1 MGLTFR
7 SKSAPSGGRLSR
19 HRLTA
24 VDRTQHKAI
33 ERWFIGRGVPHF
45 IVDYSARTDIWTRAI
60 PLLVLAYLA
69 GGLNALNLAEWS
81 ASRNVFAAAVTIAV
95 LVLGWTITNL
105 LLRRPFWSVPTEV
118 GRPEL
123 IAFVIGPTVPS
134 VIFDQRGD
142 ALQALVE
149 GIVILGI
156 IYVLAAFA
164 VGQLILWAIRS
175 SFGQAAMLGR
185 LLVRA
190 LPQLL
195 LFTVFLFINAE
206 VWQVAGTLAGIPYII
221 GLGIFFVLGAV
232 FVLSRVPRL
241 IDGLAT
247 FASWDEVESLVAT
260 TPAAGLPIPSEAPL
274 DQPLG
279 GREKMDLILVS
290 TFNQAVQVTFVA
302 VLLTGFFVTFGFV
315 AIPLA
320 TQAGWMAV
328 DDVNVFFTITLSG
341 RDLVMTEALVRVAAF
356 LGAFIG
362 MYFTVVLSTDDKYRA
377 EFAEDTAPA
386 IHQALAVRLVYRLAH
401 PRSSTNPGPR

>member
-1 MGLTFR
+1 M
-7 SKSAPSGGRLSR
+7 
-19 HRLTA
+19 
-24 VDRTQHKAI
+24 DRAQHKAI

-60 PLLVLAYLA
+60 PLLILAYLA
-69 GGLNALNLAEWS
+69 GGLNALNLAHWS
-81 ASRNVFAAAVTIAV
+81 TARNLVAAGVTIAV
-95 LVLGWTITNL
+95 LVLGWTVTNL
-105 LLRRPFWSVPTEV
+105 VLRRPFWSVPTEV

-123 IAFVIGPTVPS
+123 VAFVIGPTVPS
-134 VIFDQRGD
+134 AIFGQWGD
-142 ALQALVE
+142 ALQALLE
-149 GIVILGI
+149 GVIILGV
-156 IYVLAAFA
+156 IYLLAAFA

-206 VWQVAGTLAGIPYII
+206 VWRVAGTLAGIPYMI

-247 FASWDEVESLVAT
+247 FESWDEVGSLVAD
-260 TPAAGLPIPSEAPL
+260 TPAAGLPVSPGTPL
-274 DQPLG
+274 DNPLG

-302 VLLTGFFVTFGFV
+302 IVLTGFFVTFGFV

-320 TQAGWMAV
+320 TQAGWMGA
-328 DDVNVFFTITLSG
+328 DDANVFFTITLSG
-341 RDLVMTEALVRVAAF
+341 RDLVMTEALIRVAGF

-386 IHQALAVRLVYRLAH
+386 IHEALAVRLVYRLAH
-401 PRSSTNPGPR
+401 PTSSTHPDNP

>member
-1 MGLTFR
+1 M
-7 SKSAPSGGRLSR
+7 
-19 HRLTA
+19 
-24 VDRTQHKAI
+24 DRAQHKAI

-60 PLLVLAYLA
+60 PLLILAYLA
-69 GGLNALNLAEWS
+69 GGLNALNLAHWS
-81 ASRNVFAAAVTIAV
+81 TARNLVAAGVTIAV
-95 LVLGWTITNL
+95 LVLGWTVTNL
-105 LLRRPFWSVPTEV
+105 VLRRPFWSVPTEV

-123 IAFVIGPTVPS
+123 VAFVIGPTVPS
-134 VIFDQRGD
+134 AIFGQWGD
-142 ALQALVE
+142 ALQALLE
-149 GIVILGI
+149 GVIILGV
-156 IYVLAAFA
+156 IYLLAAFA

-206 VWQVAGTLAGIPYII
+206 VWQVAGTLAGIPYMI

-247 FASWDEVESLVAT
+247 FESWDEVGSLVAD
-260 TPAAGLPIPSEAPL
+260 TPAAGLPVSPGTPL
-274 DQPLG
+274 DNPLG

-302 VLLTGFFVTFGFV
+302 IVLTGFFVTFGFV

-320 TQAGWMAV
+320 TQAGWMGA
-328 DDVNVFFTITLSG
+328 DDANVFFTITLSG
-341 RDLVMTEALVRVAAF
+341 RDLVMTEALIRVAGF

-386 IHQALAVRLVYRLAH
+386 IHEALAVRLVYRLAH
-401 PRSSTNPGPR
+401 PTSSTHPDNP

>member
-1 MGLTFR
+1 M
-7 SKSAPSGGRLSR
+7 
-19 HRLTA
+19 
-24 VDRTQHKAI
+24 DRAQHKAV
-33 ERWFIGRGVPHF
+33 ERWFIARGVPHF

-69 GGLNALNLAEWS
+69 GGLNALDLAQWS
-81 ASRNVFAAAVTIAV
+81 ASRNVVAAAVTIAV
-95 LVLGWTITNL
+95 LVLGWSVTNL
-105 LLRRPFWSVPTEV
+105 VLRRPFWSVPTEV

-123 IAFVIGPTVPS
+123 AAFVIGPTVPS
-134 VIFDQRGD
+134 AIFGQWGD
-142 ALQALVE
+142 AVQALIE
-149 GIVILGI
+149 GAVILGI

-164 VGQLILWAIRS
+164 IGQLVLWAVRS
-175 SFGQAAMLGR
+175 SFGQFAMLGR

-206 VWQVAGTLAGIPYII
+206 VWQVAGTLAGVPYLI

-232 FVLSRVPRL
+232 FVLSRVPSL
-241 IDGLAT
+241 IVGLAS
-247 FASWDEVESLVAT
+247 FESWREVESLVT
-260 TPAAGLPIPSEAPL
+260 DTPAAGLPTRTDAPL
-274 DQPLG
+274 DQPLA
-279 GREKMDLILVS
+279 GREKLDLILVS

-302 VLLTGFFVTFGFV
+302 VVLTAFFVIFGFI
-315 AIPLA
+315 AIPLS
-320 TQAGWMAV
+320 TQSGWMAV
-328 DDVNVFFTITLSG
+328 DDVRVFFTISLSG
-341 RDLVMTEALVRVAAF
+341 RELVLTEALVRVAGF

-401 PRSSTNPGPR
+401 PRATSTSGRS

>member
-1 MGLTFR
+1 M
-7 SKSAPSGGRLSR
+7 
-19 HRLTA
+19 
-24 VDRTQHKAI
+24 DRAQHKAI

-60 PLLVLAYLA
+60 PLLILAYLA
-69 GGLNALNLAEWS
+69 GGLNALNLAHWS
-81 ASRNVFAAAVTIAV
+81 TARNLVAAGVTIAV
-95 LVLGWTITNL
+95 LVLGWTVTNL
-105 LLRRPFWSVPTEV
+105 VLRRPFWSVPTEV

-123 IAFVIGPTVPS
+123 VAFVIGPTVPS
-134 VIFDQRGD
+134 AIFGQWGD
-142 ALQALVE
+142 ALQALLE
-149 GIVILGI
+149 GVIILGI
-156 IYVLAAFA
+156 IYLLAAFA

-206 VWQVAGTLAGIPYII
+206 VWQVAGTLAGIPYMI

-247 FASWDEVESLVAT
+247 FESWDEVGSLVAD
-260 TPAAGLPIPSEAPL
+260 TPAAGLPVSPGTPL
-274 DQPLG
+274 DNPLG

-302 VLLTGFFVTFGFV
+302 IVLTGFFVTFGFV

-320 TQAGWMAV
+320 TQAGWMGA
-328 DDVNVFFTITLSG
+328 DDANVFFTITLSG
-341 RDLVMTEALVRVAAF
+341 RDLVMTEALIRVAGF

-386 IHQALAVRLVYRLAH
+386 IHEALAVRLVYRLAH
-401 PRSSTNPGPR
+401 PTSSTHPDNP

>member
-1 MGLTFR
+1 
-7 SKSAPSGGRLSR
+7 
-19 HRLTA
+19 
-24 VDRTQHKAI
+24 VDRAQHKAI

-60 PLLVLAYLA
+60 PLLILAYLA
-69 GGLNALNLAEWS
+69 GGLNALNLAHWS
-81 ASRNVFAAAVTIAV
+81 TARNLVAAGVTIAV
-95 LVLGWTITNL
+95 LVLGWTVTNL
-105 LLRRPFWSVPTEV
+105 VLRRPFWSVPTEV

-123 IAFVIGPTVPS
+123 VAFVIGPTVPS
-134 VIFDQRGD
+134 AIFGQWGD
-142 ALQALVE
+142 ALQALLE
-149 GIVILGI
+149 GVIILGV
-156 IYVLAAFA
+156 IYLLAAFA

-206 VWQVAGTLAGIPYII
+206 VWQVAGTLAGIPYMI

-247 FASWDEVESLVAT
+247 FESWDEVGSLVAD
-260 TPAAGLPIPSEAPL
+260 TPAAGLPVSPGTPL
-274 DQPLG
+274 DNPLG

-302 VLLTGFFVTFGFV
+302 IVLTGFFVTFGFV

-320 TQAGWMAV
+320 TQAGWMGA
-328 DDVNVFFTITLSG
+328 DDANVFFTITLSG
-341 RDLVMTEALVRVAAF
+341 RDLVMTEALIRVAGF

-386 IHQALAVRLVYRLAH
+386 IHEALAVRLVYRLAH
-401 PRSSTNPGPR
+401 PTSSTHPDNP

>member
-1 MGLTFR
+1 M
-7 SKSAPSGGRLSR
+7 
-19 HRLTA
+19 
-24 VDRTQHKAI
+24 DRAQHKAI

-60 PLLVLAYLA
+60 PLLILAYLA
-69 GGLNALNLAEWS
+69 GGLNALNLAHWS
-81 ASRNVFAAAVTIAV
+81 TARNLVAAGVTIAV
-95 LVLGWTITNL
+95 LVLGWTVTNL
-105 LLRRPFWSVPTEV
+105 VLRRPFWSVPTEV

-123 IAFVIGPTVPS
+123 VAFVIGPTVPS
-134 VIFDQRGD
+134 AIFGQWGD
-142 ALQALVE
+142 ALQALLE
-149 GIVILGI
+149 GVIILGV
-156 IYVLAAFA
+156 IYLLAAFA

-206 VWQVAGTLAGIPYII
+206 VWQVAGTLAGIPYMI

-247 FASWDEVESLVAT
+247 FESWDEVASLVAD
-260 TPAAGLPIPSEAPL
+260 TPAAGLPVSPGVPL
-274 DQPLG
+274 DNPLG

-302 VLLTGFFVTFGFV
+302 IVLTGFFVTFGFV

-320 TQAGWMAV
+320 TQAGWMGV
-328 DDVNVFFTITLSG
+328 DDANVFFTITLSG
-341 RDLVMTEALVRVAAF
+341 RDLVMTEALIRVAGF

-386 IHQALAVRLVYRLAH
+386 IHEALAVRLVYRLAH
-401 PRSSTNPGPR
+401 PTSSTHPDNP

>member
-1 MGLTFR
+1 M
-7 SKSAPSGGRLSR
+7 
-19 HRLTA
+19 
-24 VDRTQHKAI
+24 DRAQHKAI

-60 PLLVLAYLA
+60 PLLILAYLA
-69 GGLNALNLAEWS
+69 GGLNALNLAHWS
-81 ASRNVFAAAVTIAV
+81 TARNLVAAGVTIAV
-95 LVLGWTITNL
+95 LVLGWTVTNL
-105 LLRRPFWSVPTEV
+105 VLRRPFWSVPTEV

-123 IAFVIGPTVPS
+123 VAFVIGPTVPS
-134 VIFDQRGD
+134 AIFGQWGD
-142 ALQALVE
+142 ALQALLE
-149 GIVILGI
+149 GVIILCV
-156 IYVLAAFA
+156 IYLLAAFA

-206 VWQVAGTLAGIPYII
+206 VWQVAGTLAGIPYMI

-247 FASWDEVESLVAT
+247 FESWDEVGSLVAD
-260 TPAAGLPIPSEAPL
+260 TPAAGLPVSPGAPL
-274 DQPLG
+274 DNPLG

-302 VLLTGFFVTFGFV
+302 IVLTGFFVTFGFV

-320 TQAGWMAV
+320 TQAGWMGV
-328 DDVNVFFTITLSG
+328 DDANVFFTITLSG
-341 RDLVMTEALVRVAAF
+341 RDLVMTEALIRVAGF

-386 IHQALAVRLVYRLAH
+386 IHEALAVRLVYRLAH
-401 PRSSTNPGPR
+401 PTSSTHPDNP